1 MQENQV
7 LATLSSAPKVDYY
20 SFLAPTGYTQ
30 AAMDNLKSMQVAG
43 VDIALRCVHGK
54 MVGTGF
60 SVAERNWLASLLSKK
75 HLGIDAQIVHAIP
88 PRWNVIPN
96 SSKRIALF
104 VFENEVIQPA
114 WIDQLSKCMGVIVP
128 SRFNL
133 HSLQKAGLKNVHL
146 VHHAVD
152 VNIWNNEIKSPR
164 IDEYKKIRVITVGT
178 WRQRKNWKL
187 MVNCMTEAFKSLE
200 NLEWTIKVD
209 KINPA
214 TAEIKAWLSELGSPD
229 VLGTKIKIDS
239 RILDEASIAR
249 LVGTHDIL
257 LSASLGEGFG
267 LPALQASFLGLPV
280 VCPRHGGYEE
290 FFDPMSYFEIKA
302 SGFSKIPKMDNLPQ
316 FDNLEWPIYD
326 KDSILD
332 ALYLC
337 IGNLPKVK
345 ELARI
350 VAEKAAQK
358 FNHKTIGTSF
368 LNVINSFDAI
378 TSNKN

>member
-1 MQENQV
+1 
-7 LATLSSAPKVDYY
+7 
-20 SFLAPTGYTQ
+20 
-30 AAMDNLKSMQVAG
+30 
-43 VDIALRCVHGK
+43 
-54 MVGTGF
+54 
-60 SVAERNWLASLLSKK
+60 
-75 HLGIDAQIVHAIP
+75 
-88 PRWNVIPN
+88 
-96 SSKRIALF
+96 
-104 VFENEVIQPA
+104 
-114 WIDQLSKCMGVIVP
+114 
-128 SRFNL
+128 
-133 HSLQKAGLKNVHL
+133 
-146 VHHAVD
+146 VD